1 MRFGIVQAFRIENM
15 LQPINQRQ
23 IELDI
28 AIWLWVAKVIQNGR
42 LHVKPLDRIGRPF
55 DH

>member
-1 MRFGIVQAFRIENM
+1 MCFGIIQAFRIENM

-28 AIWLWVAKVIQNGR
+28 AIWLRMTKMIQNGR
-42 LHVKPLDRIGRPF
+42 FHVKPLDRIGRPF